1 MSAAPISHP
10 HQRYWWLVVLQGIA
24 VIILSI
30 YLFLRP
36 SGTVFLI
43 SIFLGLYL
51 VFNGLVDIL
60 FAFLGKHVPDRSWSF
75 LKGVVSAFVG
85 GLILLAPYIFA
96 QGLTS
101 VFFLFVALS
110 LLVLGGTRVF
120 LKRKDIHKRRIS
132 DILVGLLMLLL
143 GLLMLVAPQT
153 SLELLV
159 VMLAAWA
166 GVTGVLMIIDGFDLR
181 MNY

>member
-1 MSAAPISHP
+1 MSAASVSHP
-10 HQRYWWLVVLQGIA
+10 RQRYWWLVVLQGIA

-51 VFNGLVDIL
+51 VFNGVVDIL

-75 LKGVVSAFVG
+75 LKGVLSAFFG
-85 GLILLAPYIFA
+85 GLILLAPFVFV
-96 QGLTS
+96 QGVGST
-101 VFFLFVALS
+101 FFLFVAFS
-110 LLVLGGTRVF
+110 LFVFGGIRVF
-120 LKRKDIHKRRIS
+120 LKRKDINKRRVS
-132 DILVGLLMLLL
+132 DILVGLFMILL

-159 VMLAAWA
+159 VMLAAWG
-166 GVTGVLMIIDGFDLR
+166 GVTGVMMIIDGFDLR